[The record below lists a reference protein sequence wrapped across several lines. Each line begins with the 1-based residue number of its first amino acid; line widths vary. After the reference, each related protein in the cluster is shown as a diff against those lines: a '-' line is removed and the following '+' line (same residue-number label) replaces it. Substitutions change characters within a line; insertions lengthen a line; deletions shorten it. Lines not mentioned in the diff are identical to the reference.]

1 MDNLYYLAKAA
12 LKWND
17 EDFWDSS
24 PRFLFKQMD
33 LYSMYNKQ
41 DNKANNSKS
50 NNKSSVETNTVKTKL
65 RVIPKV

>member
-1 MDNLYYLAKAA
+1 MFN
-12 LKWND
+12 
-17 EDFWDSS
+17 
-24 PRFLFKQMD
+24 

-41 DNKANNSKS
+41 DNKSNNSKA